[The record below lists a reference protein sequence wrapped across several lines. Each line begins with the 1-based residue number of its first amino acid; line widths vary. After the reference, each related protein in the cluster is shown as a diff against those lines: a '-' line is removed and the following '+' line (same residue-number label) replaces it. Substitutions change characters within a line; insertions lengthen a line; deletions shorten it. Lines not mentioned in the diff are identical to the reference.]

1 MNLFKFLRSK
11 IYSLL
16 KIFTEIFLRISF
28 KLRLASFISNT
39 IINLRHRA
47 TDNQNYNNI
56 IEKLKLSKKITML
69 DVGASDFDFKFH
81 FPKKY
86 EKYFEAILVEPHKKS
101 ASKLKEKFVV
111 IDKALWSSNCRKT
124 LYIPENK
131 KSASSFYKPSIP
143 GFEIYNPSD
152 NFLLQTKIHEEL
164 TDCTTI
170 SESLNNLNKKSL
182 DYLKIHAQ
190 GSEYEILKGIG
201 SFRPLMIKATIQVT
215 GQYEGVPFW
224 GETLNLLNKLGYM
237 ICSWENAGGHSTHS
251 FIQMHITF
259 IPNYLTETGKKI
271 FENKLDQFIF
281 LLLISGQ
288 ISLLKI
294 ISKQNNFSIN
304 NYISNLEDKFFY

>member
-1 MNLFKFLRSK
+1 MIRHCGALIAEKLYTF
-11 IYSLL
+11 L
-16 KIFTEIFLRISF
+16 KIRS
-28 KLRLASFISNT
+28 
-39 IINLRHRA
+39 RH
-47 TDNQNYNNI
+47 
-56 IEKLKLSKKITML
+56 L
-69 DVGASDFDFKFH
+69 
-81 FPKKY
+81 
-86 EKYFEAILVEPHKKS
+86 
-101 ASKLKEKFVV
+101 
-111 IDKALWSSNCRKT
+111 
-124 LYIPENK
+124 
-131 KSASSFYKPSIP
+131 FYKPSIP

-259 IPNYLTETGKKI
+259 IPNYLTETGKNI
-271 FENKLDQFIF
+271 
-281 LLLISGQ
+281 
-288 ISLLKI
+288 
-294 ISKQNNFSIN
+294 
-304 NYISNLEDKFFY
+304 